1 LVTSL
6 NESSSFP
13 AVLLSFCTRPSLKID
28 TLLARRQQRVV
39 LFHAFVTSTN
49 RLASLRNSAKSK
61 KMTIGEAPYERIVS
75 LPIFPGIDGDSVDDV
90 IEALWKVITAY
101 AIGTPAASFATTC

>member
-1 LVTSL
+1 M
-6 NESSSFP
+6 
-13 AVLLSFCTRPSLKID
+13 I
-28 TLLARRQQRVV
+28 
-39 LFHAFVTSTN
+39 
-49 RLASLRNSAKSK
+49 
-61 KMTIGEAPYERIVS
+61 IGEALYDRIVS